1 MVLVVVLPPLND
13 VVQFL
18 GSFGQAITAT
28 HGLAKFPSVE
38 ALMTTE
44 ETTRF
49 PRGSNKRRPAHGT
62 KHVDDEF
69 VEVGSIGRHSLDD
82 ALANILFIPS
92 SVLSEVSSSSC
103 SCFMIPTPSAKEG
116 RHQR

>member
-18 GSFGQAITAT
+18 GSFGQAIAAT

-49 PRGSNKRRPAHGT
+49 PRWPDEGRPAHGT
-62 KHVDDEF
+62 KHVNDEF
-69 VEVGSIGRHSLDD
+69 VEVGSIGRDSLDD
-82 ALANILFIPS
+82 AFAD
-92 SVLSEVSSSSC
+92 VLLVPA
-103 SCFMIPTPSAKEG
+103 FG
-116 RHQR
+116 FV

>member
-28 HGLAKFPSVE
+28 HGLAKFPRVE
-38 ALMTTE
+38 ALMTAE
-44 ETTRF
+44 ETARF
-49 PRGSNKRRPAHGT
+49 PRGPDKRRPTHGT
-62 KHVDDEF
+62 KHMDDEF

-92 SVLSEVSSSSC
+92 LSL
-103 SCFMIPTPSAKEG
+103 I
-116 RHQR
+116 HI

>member
-18 GSFGQAITAT
+18 GSFGQAIAAT

-49 PRGSNKRRPAHGT
+49 PRWPNEGRPAHGT
-62 KHVDDEF
+62 KHVNDEF
-69 VEVGSIGRHSLDD
+69 VEVGSIGRDSLDD
-82 ALANILFIPS
+82 ALAD
-92 SVLSEVSSSSC
+92 VLLVPA
-103 SCFMIPTPSAKEG
+103 FG
-116 RHQR
+116 FV